1 MSENKVDLNTPVTD
15 SEIQERLAGLSEMD
29 LQNLRDE
36 QIRHAIMNRKP
47 AKAPELGKLTDAEFE
62 AYKRSIGM

>member
-1 MSENKVDLNTPVTD
+1 MTDTKIDLNKPVTEA
-15 SEIQERLAGLSEMD
+15 EIAERTAGLSETD

-47 AKAPELGKLTDAEFE
+47 AKAPDLGKLTDAEFE